1 MVIKLMDFG
10 MNFRVKWMFEE
21 DWKEDTLD
29 RLGRKVMRM
38 VMPVMLVLVPMLLL
52 ILPPLQ
58 TNTAQVQRRRV
69 LGRGHAGQVWQE
81 GEEDGDASNAGAR
94 ASAAVD
100 IAAATDQYSSG
111 TASRGTGRRVK
122 LVLTR
127 TGRRRSC
134 TR

>member
-58 TNTAQVQRRRV
+58 TNTAQVQRRGV
-69 LGRGHAGQVWQE
+69 LGGG
-81 GEEDGDASNAGAR
+81 
-94 ASAAVD
+94 
-100 IAAATDQYSSG
+100 
-111 TASRGTGRRVK
+111 
-122 LVLTR
+122 
-127 TGRRRSC
+127 
-134 TR
+134 